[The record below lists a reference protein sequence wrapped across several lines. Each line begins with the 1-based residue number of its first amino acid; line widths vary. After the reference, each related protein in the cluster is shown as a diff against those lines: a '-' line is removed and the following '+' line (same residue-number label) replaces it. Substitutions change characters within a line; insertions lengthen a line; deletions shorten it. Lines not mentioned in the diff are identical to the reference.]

1 MFLLGGE
8 VFAVTFAVKKPGR
21 SKTIYHRKKRRTI
34 WKKYMGISSL
44 DNSVKVDKRKI
55 SVEASGV
62 LTAAFTGQLGLGNKW
77 RFGGNGQ
84 AERIC
89 PTECIRKVRLLKKG
103 MDLVEG
109 RTNTKKDD
117 GEAAE

>member
-1 MFLLGGE
+1 
-8 VFAVTFAVKKPGR
+8 
-21 SKTIYHRKKRRTI
+21 
-34 WKKYMGISSL
+34 MGISFL

-62 LTAAFTGQLGLGNKW
+62 LTAAFTGQLGLENKW

-84 AERIC
+84 AETIM
-89 PTECIRKVRLLKKG
+89 KKG

-109 RTNTKKDD
+109 WTNTIKDN